1 MKEKI
6 NSYFAVLII
15 TIVGAGAAM
24 LIVHIAYADTSYLVL
39 GNEAQYIVPQDSI
52 RNK

>member
-15 TIVGAGAAM
+15 TIAGSAAAM
-24 LIVHIAYADTSYLVL
+24 LIIHIAYSNASVL
-39 GNEAQYIVPQDSI
+39 TVNSETQYAQLQQSI
-52 RNK
+52 LKP

>member
-15 TIVGAGAAM
+15 TITGAAAA
-24 LIVHIAYADTSYLVL
+24 LIIIHVA
-39 GNEAQYIVPQDSI
+39 NQDASSFELMSQNVSA
-52 RNK
+52 R